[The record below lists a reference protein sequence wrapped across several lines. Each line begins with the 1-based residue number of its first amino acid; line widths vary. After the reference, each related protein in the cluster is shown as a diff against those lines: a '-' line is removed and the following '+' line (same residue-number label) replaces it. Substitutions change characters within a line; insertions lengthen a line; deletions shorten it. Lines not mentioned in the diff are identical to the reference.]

1 MHFDTSLTSAK
12 FNRTLLVDAVGFCY
26 VIAPVHRAVDG
37 DLGLAKEQYKNKY
50 WADRLLRTHCNIW
63 GYRFNLHR
71 LYRQLCP
78 NPLQHHKSSDEM
90 INELSDRMAHGEFLV
105 FCVDNLM
112 RSPAGNNTT

>member
-1 MHFDTSLTSAK
+1 MHFDTSLTNAK
-12 FNRTLLVDAVGFCY
+12 FNQTLLVDAVGFCY
-26 VIAPVHRAVDG
+26 VIAPAHQAVNG
-37 DLGLAKEQYKNKY
+37 DLSLAKEQYKNKY
-50 WADRLLRTHCNIW
+50 WADRLLRTHCNRW

-112 RSPAGNNTT
+112 LSPADDITT